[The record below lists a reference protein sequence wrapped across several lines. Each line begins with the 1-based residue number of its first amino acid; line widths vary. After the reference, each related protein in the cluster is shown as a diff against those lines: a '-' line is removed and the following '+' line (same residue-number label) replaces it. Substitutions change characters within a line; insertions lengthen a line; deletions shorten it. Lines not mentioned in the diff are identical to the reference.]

1 MRVLNGPFHNC
12 STSRYVIIKSKAL
25 IIHLLNSHLIN
36 LSNYIYLGNYN
47 VICSLCFTMNS
58 MINYIM
64 SKNEIFNCTPIFK
77 VVNFTP
83 HVGNWLGERSVNHH
97 LTIQTLLN

>member
-47 VICSLCFTMNS
+47 VVCSLCFTMNS

-64 SKNEIFNCTPIFK
+64 SKNEQFKCILSHPDLIFYSAKTCFLVLKRRTDFLYC
-77 VVNFTP
+77 
-83 HVGNWLGERSVNHH
+83 HS
-97 LTIQTLLN
+97 

>member
-58 MINYIM
+58 MINYIYITQFPYVC
-64 SKNEIFNCTPIFK
+64 IFRLID
-77 VVNFTP
+77 
-83 HVGNWLGERSVNHH
+83 
-97 LTIQTLLN
+97 I